1 MWYGWDVEGGWG
13 GGVLCCVL
21 EVPQGCSC
29 QVNILQ
35 CTLEGVKIVVGK
47 HVRWKFVPL
56 GYCSGE
62 KTVFIIVVRGGY
74 LSVFVWVVGS
84 CLAVSGYEVLIGI
97 DVYKIVGNFVQCA
110 KSGLSPPLVQLG
122 LARRGQRPRC
132 IQMSPSCNC
141 GPRILLPGAGPH
153 PL

>member
-1 MWYGWDVEGGWG
+1 MWRGAGGR
-13 GGVLCCVL
+13 VVCCLL

-35 CTLEGVKIVVGK
+35 CTLEGVKTVVGK

-97 DVYKIVGNFVQCA
+97 DVYMVILYSVQSLASALLWSRVGQERAEA
-110 KSGLSPPLVQLG
+110 KVHPDVSQL
-122 LARRGQRPRC
+122 
-132 IQMSPSCNC
+132 
-141 GPRILLPGAGPH
+141 
-153 PL
+153 

>member
-1 MWYGWDVEGGWG
+1 MGGEKYNLMLGDDMGVVGMGCGGGLG
-13 GGVLCCVL
+13 GGVCCLL

-35 CTLEGVKIVVGK
+35 CTLEGVKTVVGK

-97 DVYKIVGNFVQCA
+97 DVYKIVGYFV
-110 KSGLSPPLVQLG
+110 
-122 LARRGQRPRC
+122 
-132 IQMSPSCNC
+132 
-141 GPRILLPGAGPH
+141 
-153 PL
+153 